1 MSFRKVAAPVL
12 AVTALAGGLLVA
24 APTAA
29 APEAR
34 LTGKFTVKETY
45 LKHKSRPA
53 DEGTKL
59 SRTWRFTPKCDSGGC
74 DTKLRFRN
82 SDGLIVYNL
91 ERKSNL
97 RYKGSAEYDG
107 KCYSKATG
115 EVLDKD
121 AYMVESTV
129 SLKIDQVGPKGGVLA
144 FHTTRKVWHTRKAN
158 ASKQCDKNDF
168 AKLTGV
174 SQGRP

>member
-1 MSFRKVAAPVL
+1 MSFRRAAAPVL

-34 LTGKFTVKETY
+34 ITGKFKVQETY
-45 LKHKSRPA
+45 LKHKARPA
-53 DEGTKL
+53 DEGSKL
-59 SRTWRFTPKCDSGGC
+59 NRVWRFTPKCDSGGC

-82 SDGLIVYNL
+82 SDGLIVYKL
-91 ERKSNL
+91 ERLSNV
-97 RYKGSAEYDG
+97 RYKGSTKYDG
-107 KCYSKATG
+107 KCYSIDTG
-115 EVLDKD
+115 AVIDRDGYK
-121 AYMVESTV
+121 VESTV
-129 SLKIDQVGPKGGVLA
+129 SLKVDQVGPNGGVIA
-144 FHTTRKVWHTRKAN
+144 FHTTRKVWHTRRDSAP
-158 ASKQCDKNDF
+158 KQCAKTDF